1 MDRHARP
8 RTRLPFGV
16 FLGLW
21 ALLFGLSGA
30 VAPAPT
36 AGAAFAGPY
45 YVSPAGRDTNPG
57 TKTLPWKTIQ
67 HAADRLRAG
76 QTVYIR
82 AGTYPERVRPK
93 YSGTAGH
100 SITYIAS
107 SGELPTIDGAR
118 VTLPADQAGLFE
130 INGKAWIRV
139 IGLRVINARP
149 DINSYGIFVNRSHD
163 IVVDRNRT
171 SNTRSS
177 GIGVWSSQR
186 VFVRGNDVSKACTGG
201 YQESITISRTNT
213 FLVENNTVHGIT
225 ADKEGITIKQ
235 GARNGTVRGNLV
247 HDVTRVGIYVDAEDE
262 VTSGIVVERNV
273 VHHTGYGI
281 QLCTEAGALLQ
292 NVRIQ
297 NNLTYENVFWGI
309 AVSRCGIEGIAHPID
324 AVTIVNNT
332 VWRNGDPWG
341 GGIAVDNPDATHVVI
356 RNNIVS
362 DNLSWQI
369 SVDGAV
375 APGNVTIDHNLIDG
389 YRANVGEGE
398 VRGDA
403 SVEGSPLFVDAARGD
418 FHLRTGS
425 PGIDAGSA
433 EGAPATDFSGTA
445 RPRGAGFDIGAFE
458 S

>member
-1 MDRHARP
+1 MRRLSTP
-8 RTRLPFGV
+8 RTRLPVGV
-16 FLGLW
+16 LLALGV
-21 ALLFGLSGA
+21 LLFGMSGA
-30 VAPAPT
+30 VATAPA
-36 AGAAFAGPY
+36 AGATFIGPY
-45 YVSPAGRDTNPG
+45 YVSPSGRDTNAG

-82 AGTYPERVRPK
+82 AGTYAERVRPK

-100 SITYIAS
+100 YISYIAY
-107 SGELPTIDGAR
+107 SGESPTINGAR
-118 VTLPADQAGLFE
+118 VTLPSDQAGLFE

-149 DINSYGIFVNRSHD
+149 DINSNGIFVNHSHD
-163 IVVDRNRT
+163 IVIDKNRT
-171 SNTRSS
+171 SNTMSS
-177 GIGVWSSQR
+177 GIGVWSSQK

-201 YQESITISRTNT
+201 YQESITVSRTTT

-235 GARNGTVRGNLV
+235 GARNGTVRGNLIYGA
-247 HDVTRVGIYVDAEDE
+247 RVGIYVDGEDE

-273 VHHTGYGI
+273 VHDTSYGI
-281 QLCTEAGALLQ
+281 QMCTEAGALLE

-324 AVTIVNNT
+324 AVTVVNNT
-332 VWRNGDPWG
+332 VWSNGDPWG
-341 GGIAVDNPDATHVVI
+341 GGIAVDNPDATHIVI

-369 SVDGAV
+369 SVDSAV
-375 APGNVTIDHNLIDG
+375 PPGNVTIDHNLIDG
-389 YRANVGEGE
+389 YRADLAEGE
-398 VRGDA
+398 IRGDA
-403 SVEGSPLFVDAARGD
+403 YVEGNPLFVDAAHGD
-418 FHLRTGS
+418 FHLRSGS
-425 PGIDAGSA
+425 PAIDAGSA
-433 EGAPATDFSGTA
+433 DEAPNIDFSGRT

-458 S
+458 H